1 METTARPAQS
11 WVMFRRFPA
20 PPPASPSV
28 DRGTGGDRLLLVF
41 FAATVIM
48 VVAVVLVGAVVQWWV
63 LVPVMLVDLAV
74 TFVVI
79 AALVQLLGHDG

>member
-1 METTARPAQS
+1 M
-11 WVMFRRFPA
+11 
-20 PPPASPSV
+20 
-28 DRGTGGDRLLLVF
+28 
-41 FAATVIM
+41 IM

-79 AALVQLLGHDG
+79 ATLVHLLGHDD